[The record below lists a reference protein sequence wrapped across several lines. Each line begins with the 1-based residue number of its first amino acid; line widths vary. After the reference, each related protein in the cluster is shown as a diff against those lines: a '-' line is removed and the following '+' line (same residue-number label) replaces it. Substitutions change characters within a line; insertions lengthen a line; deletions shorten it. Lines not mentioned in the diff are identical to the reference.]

1 MTERQILLVKNS
13 WSFVI
18 VKSEEAGQMFY
29 DRLFEIAPELRPL
42 FKTHPKEQ
50 AQKLMNMVTMIVSKL
65 QKLDEIMEDIK
76 ALARR
81 HNQYGVKTAYY
92 RILGAALI
100 WTLQQ
105 EMKARWNDE
114 LEEAWIEVYGLLS
127 QAMIK
132 QQESV
137 PVL

>member
-1 MTERQILLVKNS
+1 
-13 WSFVI
+13 
-18 VKSEEAGQMFY
+18 VKSEEAGLMFY

-42 FKTHPKEQ
+42 FKSHPKEQ
-50 AQKLMNMVTMIVSKL
+50 ALKLMNMVTMVVSKL
-65 QKLDEIMEDIK
+65 QKLDEIMDDIK

-105 EMKARWNDE
+105 ELKGKWNDE
-114 LEEAWIEVYGLLS
+114 LEEAWIEVYSLLS

>member
-18 VKSEEAGQMFY
+18 VKSEEAGLLFY

-42 FKTHPKEQ
+42 FKSHPKDQ
-50 AQKLMNMVTMIVSKL
+50 AQKFVNMVTLVVARL
-65 QKLDEIMEDIK
+65 QKLDEIIDDIK

-92 RILGAALI
+92 RIVGAALI

-105 EMKARWNDE
+105 GLSDKWNDE
-114 LEEAWIEVYGLLS
+114 LEEAWIDMYAMLS
-127 QAMIK
+127 KAMIQ